1 MIIPEAMTAGGPEHE
16 GEQAPRSVPPV
27 VVPRWVQLV
36 ALPLFVVA
44 LWILAKAA
52 GPVLL
57 VFIVAAM
64 VALILNPLVSVI
76 ERRAHLPRGFAVAA
90 VYLGVLGVLVV
101 AGFLLANPIA
111 NQADTIQRDLPKLV
125 DDANNQLADLQ
136 GWLDR
141 NNINIRVKRQGE
153 TAIQTLSDNLRRS
166 SGNIASTATGL
177 LTGVVAAGFGLVLV
191 IVVSVYMLLYGPR
204 IGALVRRVMP
214 PGDGTPEDDYPA
226 RIGHA
231 VYGYVRGQLLFSLA
245 MGAGCGVG
253 LYLLGLV
260 GVFPAGKTYAL
271 AFAVFFGLMELIPYV
286 GPILGALPPL
296 LVALFTHPLDIVWVG
311 LFFVAL
317 QQIEGHVVAPQI
329 FGHTLRINPLL
340 VIFALLT
347 GYEIYGIMGA
357 LLALPLAAVLRE
369 TFIYLRRHLVLEPWG
384 TVSPVTVAGALPA
397 GEERCCRECGA
408 PADADDAHCR
418 RCGAALDVAC
428 RQ

>member
-1 MIIPEAMTAGGPEHE
+1 MIMAEAMTAGGPEHE
-16 GEQAPRSVPPV
+16 GDQAPRPVPPV

-36 ALPLFVVA
+36 TLPLCVVA
-44 LWILAKAA
+44 LWIVAKAA

-57 VFIVAAM
+57 IFIVAAII
-64 VALILNPLVSVI
+64 ALILNPLVTVLH
-76 ERRAHLPRGFAVAA
+76 RWVHLPRGFAVAG
-90 VYLGVLGVLVV
+90 VYLGVLGVLVI

-111 NQADTIQRDLPKLV
+111 DQAKTIQRDLPDLV

-136 GWLDR
+136 SWLDR

-153 TAIQTLSDNLRRS
+153 TAIETLSDHVRRS
-166 SGNIASTATGL
+166 SGDIASTATGL
-177 LTGVVAAGFGLVLV
+177 LTGIVAAGFGLILIV
-191 IVVSVYMLLYGPR
+191 VVSVYMLLYGPR
-204 IGALVRRVMP
+204 IGTLVRRVMP

-231 VYGYVRGQLLFSLA
+231 VFAYVRGQLLFSLA

-286 GPILGALPPL
+286 GPILGAIPPL
-296 LVALFTHPLDIVWVG
+296 LVALFTDPLDVLWVG
-311 LFFVAL
+311 IFFIAL

-340 VIFALLT
+340 VIFALLL
-347 GYEIYGIMGA
+347 GAEIYGILGA

-369 TFIYLRRHLVLEPWG
+369 TFIYLRRHLVFEPWG
-384 TVSPVTVAGALPA
+384 TASPLAVLGALPE
-397 GEERCCRECGA
+397 GERRCPKCDA
-408 PADADDAHCR
+408 PADADDVHCR